1 MKSITQGE
9 KLGLIRDSERL
20 TKRQLTDLV
29 ELNYSTYVGYELGR
43 TKMTLESAI
52 KIFGHPRFH
61 KYQDWFMYDRID
73 PSRGQIAPA
82 LAHTGP
88 EEMSFGPSGK
98 QIG

>member
-1 MKSITQGE
+1 MLSIAQGE

-29 ELNYSTYVGYELGR
+29 GLNYSTYVGYELGR

-52 KIFGHPRFH
+52 KIFGHPRFY
-61 KYQDWFMYDRID
+61 KYQEWFMYDRTD

-82 LAHTGP
+82 LAHNGQDETQSNHSGEQTG
-88 EEMSFGPSGK
+88 
-98 QIG
+98 

>member
-20 TKRQLTDLV
+20 TKRQLTDLIG
-29 ELNYSTYVGYELGR
+29 LNYSTYVGYELGR

-52 KIFGHPRFH
+52 KLFGHPRFQ
-61 KYQDWFMYDRID
+61 KYQDWFMYDRTD

-82 LAHTGP
+82 LAHNGP
-88 EEMSFGPSGK
+88 DEMQSDPSGK
-98 QIG
+98 RTG

>member
-1 MKSITQGE
+1 MSILLHE
-9 KLGLIRDSERL
+9 KLQLIRDSERL
-20 TKRQLTDLV
+20 KSKQVADLIGV
-29 ELNYSTYVGYELGR
+29 NYGTYNGYELGKA
-43 TKMTLESAI
+43 KMSLEAAI
-52 KIFGHPRFH
+52 KLFGHPRFH

-88 EEMSFGPSGK
+88 ETTQSGPSGK